1 MVKDKQFYKTLL
13 IIAIPVALQNL
24 LSFAVNMLDTVMVG
38 TLGDVTLSATSLANQ
53 VSIYMMMIVRGLGGG
68 AAMMISQYWGKQD
81 IVRIKSIFSI
91 GMKA

>member
-38 TLGDVTLSATSLANQ
+38 TLGDVTLSATS
-53 VSIYMMMIVRGLGGG
+53 
-68 AAMMISQYWGKQD
+68 
-81 IVRIKSIFSI
+81 
-91 GMKA
+91 